1 DSWRGA
7 KREEAGLVCGLRSP
21 LVAGERVRN
30 ALGETYSPG
39 RAEPPERRRGWAATT
54 VRRTGGSLL
63 VTHLQ
68 AVGATLR
75 RPLTGALGRPPPS
88 YPLAA
93 PTKWG
98 TSDPP

>member
-7 KREEAGLVCGLRSP
+7 KREEAGLVCGLRCP

-68 AVGATLR
+68 AGDAKR
-75 RPLTGALGRPPPS
+75 RDRPRARPGFPLPSWPLTGPS
-88 YPLAA
+88 
-93 PTKWG
+93 KCG
-98 TSDPP
+98 TT

>member
-68 AVGATLR
+68 AVGATCR
-75 RPLTGALGRPPPS
+75 GRPRGRRRSPIRRCALTTARDRG
-88 YPLAA
+88 YLY
-93 PTKWG
+93 
-98 TSDPP
+98 